1 MWAPGL
7 RVNDTTTG
15 EQSEFVASHKNRKPR
30 GRTRDLWDALA
41 TILEPY
47 DVISVRGAYY
57 QAEMAGI
64 VGKTDADYDRVQRA
78 LLAMR
83 RAGILPYSKICDNAR
98 ERRQILQ
105 HSGLR
110 AALEHWH
117 KSYRVNYWLDQPT
130 HVEVWCEKDALTPI
144 INPVCQQ
151 YGVTFCAIRGFDSES
166 FIYTSAMDLRR
177 VGKPARIHY
186 LGDHDPSGWF
196 IAENLESRLREFG
209 AEATVLHMGVNPQ
222 QVSAMRLPTR
232 PGKRADTRY
241 RAFVERFGSDRCTE
255 VDAIP
260 PTTLRD
266 MVARAIVDEIDVAA
280 WRRLQRVEELER
292 TSLENVIEMFGDAAP
307 GTTYTVVPS

>member
-1 MWAPGL
+1 MSAVDPARQTEVAESAG
-7 RVNDTTTG
+7 
-15 EQSEFVASHKNRKPR
+15 FVARHKTRKPQ
-30 GRTRDLWDALA
+30 GRTREFWDALA
-41 TILEPY
+41 EILEPF

-64 VGKTDADYDRVQRA
+64 VGKADADYDRVQRA

-83 RAGILPYSKICDNAR
+83 RAGVLPYSKICDNAR
-98 ERRQILQ
+98 ERRAIMQY
-105 HSGLR
+105 SGLR

-117 KSYRVNYWLDQPT
+117 NTYRVNYWQGQPI

-144 INPVCQQ
+144 INPICQR

-177 VGKPARIHY
+177 VAKPARVLY

-196 IAENLESRLREFG
+196 IAENLEGRLREFG
-209 AEATVLHMGVNPQ
+209 ADATVLHLGVNPG
-222 QVSAMRLPTR
+222 QVAAMGLPTR
-232 PGKRADTRY
+232 PGKRSDTRY
-241 RAFVERFGSDRCTE
+241 RAFVRRFGSDRCTE

-266 MVARAIVDEIDVAA
+266 IVARAIVDEIDVPS
-280 WRRLQRVEELER
+280 WRRLQRVEQLER
-292 TSLENVIEMFGDAAP
+292 QSLENVMEMFGDAEP
-307 GTTYTVVPS
+307 GTTYRVVAS